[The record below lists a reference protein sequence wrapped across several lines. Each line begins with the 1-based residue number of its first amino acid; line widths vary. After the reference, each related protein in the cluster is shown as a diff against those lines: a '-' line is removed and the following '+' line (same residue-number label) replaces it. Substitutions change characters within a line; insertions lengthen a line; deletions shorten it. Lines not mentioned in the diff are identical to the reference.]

1 MHRTKLPNYL
11 RTYRKRSYFS
21 QDEVAFLL
29 GCKNGSKVSRYENFS
44 RRPTP
49 ETIFAYE
56 IIFRVPVREL
66 FAGIYQNVEGDV
78 LRRAQLLV
86 RKAPAVNP
94 DRITSRKLQAL
105 RAISGPE
112 TGPRRHS

>member
-1 MHRTKLPNYL
+1 MSHAKLPNYL

-44 RRPTP
+44 RQPTP
-49 ETIFAYE
+49 ETMFAFE

-66 FAGIYQNVEGDV
+66 FAGTYHKVERDV

-86 RKAPAVNP
+86 RKTPAVNP

-105 RAISGPE
+105 RTISGLE
-112 TGPRRHS
+112 TGLS